1 MASHASRRRRI
12 GVVVAVFGTGLL
24 ALLAVSAAV
33 LAGQA
38 EPTAE
43 ERALAAAVRERFEVD
58 LRSAGL
64 ALSSTDE
71 AGDTR
76 VITLGDGVVA
86 VDGVPVSGL
95 ELREAF
101 GADADLV
108 LRVTYIGEAA
118 RRALFG
124 DGDAVEAVAAPPPAV
139 PAELLSGPAPE
150 AGVTANRPPAAEQSA
165 DDPTGNAEQSA
176 DAEAQAEASTAAEG
190 TAVAEQSATVEQ
202 PTADAAA
209 PAAPAVPAAPA
220 APAAAPAAPA
230 TPAPA
235 RAPERPRNTRGEVLR
250 VGGSVTIERDER
262 VLGDVTVILGSL
274 TVDGEVTG
282 DITVIAGSARFG
294 PEAVVHRDVTVVGGS
309 LRRAPSS
316 TLAGAVT
323 QVGLGGVRGY
333 RDSGGWWQIGLP
345 GGGWFGR
352 GDLYGTLMRL
362 FILALL
368 ASGIVLVARG
378 TVERIARRASAEPL
392 KAGVVGVTAQ
402 MLSVPLLVVGILVL
416 VISIIG
422 IPLLLLLPFVAMAV
436 GLVLLLGF
444 SGAVLGA
451 GELVRSRMGAAGSAV
466 YASIWA
472 GAALILLPTMAGEAV
487 GMAGGLFRGLGALLA
502 LTGFLLEYAAWTAGL
517 GALLLNRFSPA
528 PPAAPAPGAS
538 PSGGLPAAPPPPVPP
553 PSASPVSPPSAS
565 PVDTLPAPDAA
576 APPLVPEPP
585 APPPV
590 DPVEATPPPDQ
601 PAPPP
606 ETGTAEPK
614 RDDP

>member
-12 GVVVAVFGTGLL
+12 GVVVAAFGTGLL

-64 ALSSTDE
+64 ALSSIDE
-71 AGDTR
+71 AGNTR

-108 LRVTYIGEAA
+108 LRVTYLGEAA
-118 RRALFG
+118 RRALFD

-139 PAELLSGPAPE
+139 PAEPLSGPAPD
-150 AGVTANRPPAAEQSA
+150 AGETADQPPAAEQSA
-165 DDPTGNAEQSA
+165 DAA
-176 DAEAQAEASTAAEG
+176 AQAEASAAAEG
-190 TAVAEQSATVEQ
+190 TAVAEQPATVEQ
-202 PTADAAA
+202 PPADPAA
-209 PAAPAVPAAPA
+209 PAAPDVPAVPAAPA
-220 APAAAPAAPA
+220 AAPPAPAAPPRA
-230 TPAPA
+230 N
-235 RAPERPRNTRGEVLR
+235 APERPRNTRGEVLR

-316 TLAGAVT
+316 TLGGAVT

-378 TVERIARRASAEPL
+378 SVERIARRASAEPL
-392 KAGVVGVTAQ
+392 KAGVVGVMAQ

-436 GLVLLLGF
+436 GVVLLVGF

-451 GELVRSRMGAAGSAV
+451 GELVRSRMGAPGSAV

-517 GALLLNRFSPA
+517 GAFLLNRFSPA
-528 PPAAPAPGAS
+528 PLAPPAPGAS

-553 PSASPVSPPSAS
+553 PAASPVSPPSAS

-576 APPLVPEPP
+576 APPLVPEPA

-590 DPVEATPPPDQ
+590 DPVEATPAPDPPV
-601 PAPPP
+601 PPP
-606 ETGTAEPK
+606 GTGTAEPK
-614 RDDP
+614 RDGS